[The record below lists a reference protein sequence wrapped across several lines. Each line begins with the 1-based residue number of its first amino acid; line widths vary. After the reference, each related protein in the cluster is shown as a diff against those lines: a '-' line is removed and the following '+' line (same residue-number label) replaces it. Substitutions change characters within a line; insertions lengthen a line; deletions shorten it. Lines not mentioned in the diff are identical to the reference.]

1 MIDIKQ
7 LTQEKNELKD
17 VWDYLGIDTP
27 FPDKQ
32 VRQWLLEFDVDEIGS
47 AFQVLAKREDIVNDT
62 VAYIG
67 KVLRNAKLMNM
78 TVEEREA
85 KVSALRS
92 LAGAIGA
99 RRKHE

>member
-1 MIDIKQ
+1 M
-7 LTQEKNELKD
+7 
-17 VWDYLGIDTP
+17 
-27 FPDKQ
+27 
-32 VRQWLLEFDVDEIGS
+32 DEIGS

-99 RRKHE
+99 RRKHEAEMKAIREGFARTCHRFARSCQKFPSRFQ